1 MAYEIGPVIGIK
13 GEAEYRSQI
22 NNIITQT
29 KTLHAEMRAMESG
42 WTKETSARQKAADK
56 TKVLTSAIEKQKQIV
71 EQNSRMLAESAAKYG
86 ENDTKT
92 QKWRQAVANAT
103 TELNKLEAELRQV
116 PNQIQALG
124 QDMQAAGQKVEAA
137 GKKMTSAGKTL
148 SKTVTAPI
156 AAVGAASVKMA
167 ADFETAMA
175 KVSSI
180 ADETEVS
187 YDDMRKAILDLSNET
202 GVAATDIAEN
212 VYQAISAGQDTAQA
226 VNFVQ
231 KTTKLAKSGFAETGE
246 ALDVL
251 TTILNAYGLEASQ
264 VDSVSDKLIQTQN
277 LGKTTVAQLA
287 QNMGSVIPTAAAY
300 GVELDNLAAG
310 YVTLTKNGIGT
321 ASATTYLNSMIDEL
335 GKTGS
340 KSANVLK
347 DKTGKSF
354 KELMDS
360 GMSLEDVLQI
370 VAEGAEETGVSISDM
385 FGNKNAKKAA
395 NSLIQNA
402 DDFTGALDS
411 MGKAVG
417 TTDAAFAKVTD
428 TSAAR
433 FKKVLNEAKNT
444 GIDLGQAILTTAAPA
459 LKDLA
464 EKIKG
469 GLQWFRNL
477 DDSQKKA
484 IIKFAGI
491 AAVIGPVL
499 TIGGKLVETVG
510 KGVQAAGKL
519 VEGIGT
525 LLAKFGLT
533 TAAVTAETAAE
544 GANATAKGTQAAA
557 TVAATTAQE
566 GLNAA
571 MLANPAMLLVAG
583 IAALAVGV
591 GVMVAKYRAANKEA
605 LDASARMKDLRNS
618 TADMKAELDS
628 SAKATETEG
637 RRVKDLAT
645 KLKDLNGKTD
655 LTSSEQAELNRIT
668 AELNR
673 TIPGLGLEIDKNT
686 GRLKGNTNEI
696 NNNIDA
702 WVRNYDAQLKQKQL
716 ELILDDLAQAE
727 RDLSEAQKEVYK
739 WTGEVGNQQ
748 ARVVTGAYGMAGAVD
763 TESQK
768 ILANTS
774 ALQEAKTTRDEL
786 QNTVSELR
794 GEYDQIANSIDT
806 EALAMS
812 ESVGDNEMAGEALE
826 GLSDSAEVAEEGLD
840 SLALDA
846 SEQMTKL
853 LESIQSAVQSS
864 MTLFD
869 EFNGGEKTTSEA
881 LLKNLNSQ
889 IDGVTNWEAN
899 LSKLLQM
906 GGTSV
911 QGLVQ
916 ALFEAGPSTASA
928 VQALVDGGA
937 EKLGEIAEK
946 WNKKQEISDLG
957 NEEAIALK
965 TSLGLVDAAAEQ
977 AMGEVDSTMASGWNT
992 TKTTSQTGAQAA
1004 VNAAETALTTGK
1016 TTLGTAANQA
1026 GAEMTA
1032 QLAAGE
1038 TSGTAQVQA
1047 AAQTVANYADIQPYA
1062 NSMAAQMSLVGS
1074 YITAQFAS
1082 GMRGKGSDVG
1092 DAMKSLISR
1101 ISSSRG
1107 SARKAGNEIGKAIGG
1122 GVTASSGSIRA
1133 AINTITTIIK
1143 SGLTT
1148 IQAQQSPARTAGQN
1162 IAQSIG
1168 SGLTMGTA
1176 RIRTANQ
1183 SIQTTVTNMITNV
1196 RSKQTTASSAG
1207 QAVSA
1212 AVGSGLTAGKKSV
1225 TTATK
1230 ALATEVGGLAD
1241 KVKAKKESVK
1251 KAASGVGD
1259 AVASGLSS
1267 ASGSVKSNAS
1277 SLASSATSPLS
1288 DLASKGKSW
1297 GQDMGNNFASG
1308 IAAARPAAVREA
1320 QKTAKAVSDILKH
1333 STPKKG
1339 PMKDDDVWGLHMGEN
1354 FARGISA
1361 AIPDVSAAAMSMA
1374 KAAEVAADPAIDPSV
1389 VSGRGGLTEA
1399 ITQSIDM
1406 SALGLDPDALYSA
1419 VRNGASDAGIRLV
1432 IGERELGRVL
1442 RDMGV
1447 VFAA

>member
-86 ENDTKT
+86 ENDAKT

-148 SKTVTAPI
+148 STTVTAPI

-469 GLQWFRNL
+469 GLQWFRSL

-491 AAVIGPVL
+491 AAAVGPVL
-499 TIGGKLVETVG
+499 SIGGKLVEGVG
-510 KGVQAAGKL
+510 KGIQVTGKM
-519 VEGIGT
+519 VEGIGG
-525 LLAKFGLT
+525 LIAKLGLT
-533 TAAVTAETAAE
+533 TAATTAETTAETANAAAK
-544 GANATAKGTQAAA
+544 GVQATATAGA
-557 TVAATTAQE
+557 TVAQE

-583 IAALAVGV
+583 LAAVAVAA
-591 GVMVAKYRAANKEA
+591 GVMYAKYKATNKEA
-605 LDASARMKDLRNS
+605 LDATSRMKEMAKS
-618 TADMKAELDS
+618 AQSMKSELDAS
-628 SAKATETEG
+628 GKASETES

-645 KLKDLNGKTD
+645 KLKDLNSKTN
-655 LTSSEQAELNRIT
+655 LTTSEQAELNRVT
-668 AELNR
+668 AQLNQV
-673 TIPGLGLEIDKNT
+673 IPGLGLEIDKNT
-686 GRLKGNTNEI
+686 GKLKGNTTEI

-702 WVRNYDAQLKQKQL
+702 WVKNYDAQLKQKQL

-739 WTGEVGNQQ
+739 WSGEVNGKQ
-748 ARVVTGAYGMAGAVD
+748 AQIITSANGVTMAID
-763 TESQK
+763 SESQK
-768 ILANTS
+768 ILANTG
-774 ALQEAKTTRDEL
+774 ALQQAITTRDEL
-786 QNTVSELR
+786 QGTVSELR
-794 GEYDQIANSIDT
+794 SEYDQIAGSIDT

-812 ESVGDNEMAGEALE
+812 NSVDDTTAAAEAIGTIDE
-826 GLSDSAEVAEEGLD
+826 ATEEAEGGLSELEQAAAEK
-840 SLALDA
+840 
-846 SEQMTKL
+846 MTQL
-853 LESIQSAVQSS
+853 LESIQSSVESS
-864 MTLFD
+864 ISLFSKFD
-869 EFNGGEKTTSEA
+869 AGEKTSAEE
-881 LLKNLNSQ
+881 LLKNLDSQ
-889 IDGVTNWEAN
+889 INGVTNWEAN
-899 LSKLLQM
+899 LGKLLEM

-937 EKLGEIAEK
+937 EKLSEIAEK
-946 WNKKQEISDLG
+946 WNKKETIAELG

-965 TSLGLVDAAAEQ
+965 TSLGLVDEAAEI
-977 AMGEVDSTMASGWNT
+977 AMGEVDSTMGAGWDA

-1004 VNAAETALTTGK
+1004 VDAANTVLATGG
-1016 TTLGTAANQA
+1016 TTLGTTANQA
-1026 GAEMTA
+1026 GANASA

-1074 YITAQFAS
+1074 YITAQFAA

-1092 DAMKSLISR
+1092 DAMKTLISR

-1122 GVTASSGSIRA
+1122 GVTASGGSVRT

-1168 SGLTMGTA
+1168 SGLTMGTS

-1196 RSKQTTASSAG
+1196 RSKQTTAASAG
-1207 QAVSA
+1207 QAVST

-1241 KVKAKKESVK
+1241 KIKAKKDSVK

-1267 ASGSVKSNAS
+1267 ASSSVKSNAS

-1308 IAAARPAAVREA
+1308 IAAARPAAIREA
-1320 QKTAKAVSDILKH
+1320 QKTAQAVSDILKH

-1354 FARGISA
+1354 FAHGISA

-1374 KAAEVAADPAIDPSV
+1374 KAAEAAADPAIDPSV